1 MAKPILVLVAFLA
14 VSCGPLSGVRGT
26 TPPPADLFSFTS
38 DPSDAVGS
46 GESKSFTPPTSKFVA
61 EPGTTRDYLQLV
73 VEGGGDYW
81 SIDIAAPTGHALE
94 VGTYD
99 NAVEPSARTGTTPGL
114 MVYGEGRA
122 CNRSTGNFTIK
133 QIAFDQQGRLV
144 ALQATFVQRCA
155 VAGAGALRGTLAFG
169 RPATTG

>member
-1 MAKPILVLVAFLA
+1 MAKPILVLFAVLA
-14 VSCGPLSGVRGT
+14 VSCGPVSRAPGATSL
-26 TPPPADLFSFTS
+26 PADLFSFTS
-38 DPSDAVGS
+38 DPTDAVGS
-46 GESKSFTPPTSKFVA
+46 GESKSFNRPNAKFVV

-73 VEGGGDYW
+73 VEQGGDYW

-99 NAVEPSARTGTTPGL
+99 NAAEPPDRTDTTAGL

-122 CNRSTGNFTIK
+122 CNRSTGSFTIK

-144 ALQATFVQRCA
+144 ALQATFVQRCELA
-155 VAGAGALRGTLAFG
+155 DAGALRGTLAYG
-169 RPATTG
+169 RSAAAS